1 MSTPP
6 SSPRLYTIHFLDGP
20 PVYPQTAEQLMD
32 SLSNKLRRYGVSER
46 VVKILREEEFDE
58 EALMY
63 IIENPYPSDIEF
75 WNNMKVPEHYLDN
88 VLNIVAL
95 EKIGPPAEVERLKDF
110 DPSLDYLQHD

>member
-6 SSPRLYTIHFLDGP
+6 SSPRLYSIYFQDGP

-32 SLSNKLRRYGVSER
+32 ALSNKLRRYGVSER

-63 IIENPYPSDIEF
+63 IIENPYPADIEF
-75 WNNMKVPEHYLDN
+75 WNNMKVPEDDMDVFIQLYS
-88 VLNIVAL
+88 I
-95 EKIGPPAEVERLKDF
+95 
-110 DPSLDYLQHD
+110 Y